1 MVDKEHGQ
9 SVSGQAP
16 RQQILEAFDTSDDF
30 EERLSKIAPPDLPGP
45 RKSEKPL
52 EFGPLFLAEPESPP
66 PALAVSPEA
75 PAERAEDPGQA
86 QYRFYLKRLEE
97 KQAEYPEG
105 SVEQTIKQSANVIL
119 YILEE
124 FQYPVEEEKRGKII
138 RRMRQILGQPAE
150 SPSGKVREPFR
161 SPLLQEKV
169 GAIYRQHMRRY
180 AQYRMERKK
189 REAGAAAKKE
199 ILSEAEQR
207 ARAERKR
214 AEKEKR
220 LAQVGQTMSEE
231 KLKQLEE
238 EFDAMM
244 LLSAS
249 NYGISSTQL
258 MRFGYEDPPEE
269 EMSSPASPV
278 LPPHAQKAGGRGAK
292 TNSSVMPPAGK
303 AGRQSA
309 GHSRLP
315 KEAKSNLTLPT
326 GAEKKKELLSPEE
339 ILRRN
344 RERRLQRGLID
355 DKK

>member
-1 MVDKEHGQ
+1 MVNKEHGK
-9 SVSGQAP
+9 SFSGEAP

-30 EERLSKIAPPDLPGP
+30 EERLSKIATPDLPGP

-52 EFGPLFLAEPESPP
+52 EFGPLFLAEPELPQ
-66 PALAVSPEA
+66 PALAVSPEELA
-75 PAERAEDPGQA
+75 QKAVDPGQA

-97 KQAEYPEG
+97 KQAEYPEA
-105 SVEQTIKQSANVIL
+105 SAEQTIKQSANVIL

-138 RRMRQILGQPAE
+138 RRMRQILGQPAG

-161 SPLLQEKV
+161 SALLQEKV
-169 GAIYRQHMRRY
+169 DAIYRQHMRRY
-180 AQYRMERKK
+180 AQYRMEKKK
-189 REAGAAAKKE
+189 REAATVAIKE
-199 ILSEAEQR
+199 RLSEEEQR

-258 MRFGYEDPPEE
+258 MSFGYEDQAEE

-278 LPPHAQKAGGRGAK
+278 LPSHVQKSGGRGAK
-292 TNSSVMPPAGK
+292 SSSSVMPAGK
-303 AGRQSA
+303 GGRHSS

-315 KEAKSNLTLPT
+315 KDAKSSPASPT